1 MRTGFKDIF
10 ARLAA
15 RLLPRAVMQDKRYF
29 DLWEARGYHVTPVH
43 FYEPVPDT
51 RALDTG
57 VWSPRSD
64 APGVVLDEQR
74 HVDLLTTLAAKF
86 RGEYD
91 GFATRDS
98 TDATRYRTQNGGFES
113 VDGEILYSLLRQLRP
128 RRVYEVGSG
137 WSTLLTA
144 EALLR
149 NQADGAE
156 PCDYRVFD
164 PYPGEVVAG
173 GIRGVSNLARTRIQD
188 VPLETFDDLDENDIL
203 FVDCSHVVTIGSD
216 ARHICLEIVPRLKR
230 GVVVHFHD
238 VFMPD
243 EYPRAWAEDMRWFW
257 TEQYVVQ
264 AFLAFNDTFEV
275 LWAAYWMHTR
285 RPDAL
290 RAAMSSYDPAQSR
303 PASLWIRRIS

>member
-1 MRTGFKDIF
+1 MRTASKDII

-15 RLLPRAVMQDKRYF
+15 RVLPRAVMRDKRYF

-51 RALDTG
+51 RELG
-57 VWSPRSD
+57 PNVWASRSD

-74 HVDLLTTLAAKF
+74 QIDLLATLAATF

-91 GFATRDS
+91 NFASRGSNDP
-98 TDATRYRTQNGGFES
+98 ARYRTHNGGFES
-113 VDGEILYSLLRQLRP
+113 VDGEILYSLLRHLQP

-137 WSTLLTA
+137 WSTLLTS
-144 EALLR
+144 EALVR
-149 NQADGAE
+149 NEAEGAH

-164 PYPGEVVAG
+164 PYPGVVVAG
-173 GIRGVSNLARTRIQD
+173 GVRGVSSLSRMRIQD
-188 VPLETFDDLDENDIL
+188 VPLETFDELGENDVL
-203 FVDCSHVVTIGSD
+203 FIDCSHVATIGSD
-216 ARHICLEIVPRLKR
+216 ARHICLEIVPRLQP

-238 VFMPD
+238 IFMPD
-243 EYPRAWAEDMRWFW
+243 EYPRAWVEEMRWFW

-275 LWAAYWMHTR
+275 LWAAHWMHTH

-290 RAAMSSYDPAQSR
+290 QAAMSSYDPSASR
-303 PASLWIRRIS
+303 PASLWIRRVS